1 MKLQHRIISD
11 YLQDILAARAIDI
24 DNDNN
29 EFDEM
34 VVRKIGRLNVG
45 ENIALI
51 ISDGICTGITT
62 LAGIDDTFTIEES
75 DIVVAYEKL
84 EILFNDYIKTT

>member
-1 MKLQHRIISD
+1 MDVLPYIS
-11 YLQDILAARAIDI
+11 ILVLLFAITLVTEI
-24 DNDNN
+24 TRLRK
-29 EFDEM
+29 E
-34 VVRKIGRLNVG
+34 VRKIGRLNVG